1 MVGPQISSRENKD
14 LVDRHDKIVI
24 LRIISY

>member
-1 MVGPQISSRENKD
+1 MVGLKISSRENKD
-14 LVDRHDKIVI
+14 LVDQRDEIMI